1 MSHQSLSPREH
12 EIVDR
17 VAEGR
22 STKEIAAELSIA
34 ESTVNWHV
42 GNVLTKLNASS
53 RAEAVARVLRGGMNT
68 TAPRT
73 TDRPVRKRRLARLWQ
88 TVAALVAT
96 GPTRAG

>member
-53 RAEAVARVLRGGMNT
+53 RAEAVARVLRGGM
-68 TAPRT
+68 
-73 TDRPVRKRRLARLWQ
+73 DK
-88 TVAALVAT
+88 AA